1 MSRRARLSLIDRA
14 SPDLSAARQCV
25 LMGVSRSSLYW
36 RPAPV
41 PQATLELMRRIDE
54 QYLKTPYY
62 GSRRMAAWLRRE
74 GYAVGRG
81 RVRRL
86 MRLIGLEAIYQ
97 KPNTSR
103 AAPAHT
109 VYPYLL
115 RGLAIERVNQVWC
128 CDITYIPMARGFVYL
143 VAIMDWAS
151 RHVLAWRLSNTLDAD
166 FCVDALEEALG
177 RFGAPEIFN
186 TDQGSQFT
194 SQAFTGVLLAAGVAI
209 SMDGRGRFMDNI
221 FIERLWRSL
230 KYEEVYLHAYDSV
243 AEARAAIGGWITF
256 YNDERPHQALGYRTP
271 SEVFGDRPQPVDM
284 MDKPTG
290 LPTSPQAQQHQHLF
304 DSTGKKGVLPFAASP
319 HVPRVTDGIQNGGS
333 PT

>member
-1 MSRRARLSLIDRA
+1 MSRPVRFSLIERER
-14 SPDLSAARQCV
+14 PDLSVVRQCALV
-25 LMGVSRSSLYW
+25 GVSRSSLYY
-36 RPAPV
+36 RSVPVAPT
-41 PQATLELMRRIDE
+41 TLELMRRIDE

-62 GSRRMAAWLRRE
+62 GSRRMAAWLRRQ

-86 MRLIGLEAIYQ
+86 MRLMGLEAIYQ
-97 KPNTSR
+97 KPDTSR

-128 CDITYIPMARGFVYL
+128 ADITYIPLARGFLYL

-151 RHVLAWRLSNTLDAD
+151 RAVLAWRLSNTLDAG
-166 FCVDALEEALG
+166 FCVDALEQALG
-177 RFGAPEIFN
+177 RFGPPEIFN

-221 FIERLWRSL
+221 FVERLWRSL
-230 KYEEVYLHAYDSV
+230 KYEEVYLHAYDTV
-243 AEARAAIGGWITF
+243 AEARAGIAGWITF
-256 YNDERPHQALGYRTP
+256 YNVERPHQALGYRTP
-271 SEVFGDRPQPVDM
+271 AEVFAGGAQPVDM
-284 MDKPTG
+284 MDKPAG
-290 LPTSPQAQQHQHLF
+290 LPTSPQAQQQQLF
-304 DSTGKKGVLPFAASP
+304 DSTGKYGVIPFAVSP
-319 HVPRVTDGIQNGGS
+319 HVPRVTDGI
-333 PT
+333 